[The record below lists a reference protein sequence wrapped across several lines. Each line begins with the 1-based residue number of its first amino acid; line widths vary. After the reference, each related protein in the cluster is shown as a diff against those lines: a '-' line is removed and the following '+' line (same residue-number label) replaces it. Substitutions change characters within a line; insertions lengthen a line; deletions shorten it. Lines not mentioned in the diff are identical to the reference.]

1 MEGSLK
7 ELVGYRLERA
17 KEILSA
23 SEYNL
28 KMGEYKASLNRSYYA
43 VFHAMR
49 SANAL
54 KGFDSSKHSGVI
66 VFFTKEYLKTQV
78 LDRNL
83 SFIIKAS
90 SLCREKSDYD
100 DFYIA
105 SRSENFY
112 HGFLAGILSQSKDYR
127 VRPNRE
133 SGNGASLFCIKNI
146 KVENVFLDFSILLY
160 LRSFEY

>member
-7 ELVGYRLERA
+7 ELAGYRLERA
-17 KEILSA
+17 KEMLSA
-23 SEYNL
+23 SENNL
-28 KMGEYKASLNRSYYA
+28 KMGEYKTSLNRSYYA

-49 SANAL
+49 SVNAL

-66 VFFTKEYLKTQV
+66 AFFTKENLKTEI

-105 SRSENFY
+105 SRAEAEEQLKNAKYFVLQIEAYVSSISE
-112 HGFLAGILSQSKDYR
+112 GL
-127 VRPNRE
+127 
-133 SGNGASLFCIKNI
+133 
-146 KVENVFLDFSILLY
+146 
-160 LRSFEY
+160 